1 MKIKVI
7 DKSYD
12 EVMSLKKQK
21 RVKPHKPDIFFRT
34 LMKIVAAPDLKR
46 SHFTFEKEGM
56 EKLGKREPAL
66 FLMNHSSFID
76 LEIVASMLY
85 PRPFNI
91 VATGDAFIGK
101 SLLMH
106 LIGCIPTNKFVI
118 DTALVRNMLHAT
130 RKQKSSIVMFPEAGY
145 SFDGTSTTLPDSI
158 GKLIKLLG
166 VPVVMI
172 ETHGA
177 FARDPLYNNL
187 QVRSVKVSAK
197 ERFLLSR
204 EEIEKMS
211 DEEIR
216 AVVLE
221 AFSFD
226 NFAWQRNNRIK
237 IDEPFRADYLNRVLY
252 KCPSCLAEGKTRGSG
267 TELTCF
273 ACGKKYRLDEYG
285 SLTAEE
291 GSTEFEHIPDW
302 YSWERLSV
310 RAELLAG
317 VYKLDVP
324 VEIFMT
330 VNNKHVYRVGGGR
343 LRHDEDGFVLD
354 GCDGR
359 LHYEQKPLSS
369 YSINSDFN
377 WYEIGD
383 VICIGNNDHL
393 FYCFPKA
400 EGDVVAKTRLAAE
413 ELYKIVRAR
422 RDGAKGKART

>member
-7 DKSYD
+7 DKPYD
-12 EVMSLKKQK
+12 EVMAIKKER

-34 LMKIVAAPDLKR
+34 LMKLVAAPDLKK
-46 SHFTFEKEGM
+46 SGFSYEKEGM
-56 EKLGKREPAL
+56 DKLGKREPAL

-118 DTALVRNMLHAT
+118 DTALVRNMIYAT
-130 RKQKSSIVMFPEAGY
+130 KKLKSSIVMFPEAGY
-145 SFDGTSTTLPDSI
+145 SFDGTATTLPETI
-158 GKLIKLLG
+158 GKLIKMLG

-172 ETHGA
+172 STSGA

-197 ERFLLSR
+197 EKLLLTKSDVER
-204 EEIEKMS
+204 MS
-211 DEEIR
+211 DSEIFE
-216 AVVLE
+216 VVSSE
-221 AFSFD
+221 FSFD
-226 NFAWQRNNRIK
+226 NFAWQRDNRIK

-252 KCPSCLAEGKTRGSG
+252 KCPACLREGRTKGTG
-267 TELTCF
+267 TELVCF
-273 ACGKKYRLDEYG
+273 SCGKKYKLDEYG
-285 SLTAEE
+285 SIEAEE
-291 GSTEFEHIPDW
+291 GSTEFDHIPDW

-317 VYKLDVP
+317 VYSLDVP

-330 VNNKHVYRVGGGR
+330 VNNRHVYRVGSGR
-343 LRHDEDGFVLD
+343 LRHGEDGFVLD
-354 GCDGR
+354 GCAGK

-383 VICIGNNDHL
+383 VICIGNNEHL
-393 FYCFPKA
+393 FYCFPKT
-400 EGDVVAKTRLAAE
+400 EGDIVAKTRLAAE
-413 ELYKIVRAR
+413 ELYKIAKKK
-422 RDGAKGKART
+422 RDEKKMQRV